1 MDFDF
6 SEEQKMFQQAVR
18 DFCIKELAPLVEE
31 AEAKEKT
38 PIQLYPRMGSLGY
51 LCVRYP
57 SKYGAAEMGKVSEC
71 ILLEAMARISGGI
84 AASMMVHNGLGTSM
98 INEHGSEELKQ
109 KYLVPAIKGQMISA
123 FGLTEPNAGSDAA
136 NMSTKAVRQ
145 GDHYIINGNK
155 IFITNGPYADFVCVA
170 AYTDKSKGAG
180 KGVSVFVVEKGTPGY
195 SVARKM
201 EKLGNRSAETAELVF
216 DNCRVP
222 ASNLVGEEG
231 KGFRYV
237 METLDGGRIAHA
249 ARSLGVA
256 QAAFE
261 ASVKYSNERVQ
272 FGQPIGKFQAISFKL
287 ARMAMQLEAA
297 RCLTYYA
304 AWMYDQKR
312 RCLKEASMA
321 KLFASEV
328 VIDVTAE
335 AMEIHGG
342 YGYMMD
348 SPIQRYY
355 RDARLYPITE
365 GTSEIMHVVISREIG
380 VP

>member
-6 SEEQKMFQQAVR
+6 NEEQKMFQQAAR
-18 DFCIKELAPLVEE
+18 DFCVREVAPLVEK
-31 AEAKEKT
+31 AEAQEET
-38 PIQLYPRMGSLGY
+38 PLQLFPRMGSLGY
-51 LCVRYP
+51 LCARYP
-57 SKYGAAEMGKVSEC
+57 AKYGAAEMGKISEC
-71 ILLEAMARISGGI
+71 ILLEELARISGGI
-84 AASMMVHNGLGTSM
+84 AAAMMVHSGLGTAM
-98 INEHGSEELKQ
+98 INDHGSEELKQ
-109 KYLVPAIKGQMISA
+109 KYLVPAIKGQSISA

-136 NMSTKAVRQ
+136 NMSTKAVKQ

-180 KGVSVFVVEKGTPGY
+180 KGVSVFVVEKGSPGF

-201 EKLGNRSAETAELVF
+201 EKLGNRSAGTAELVF
-216 DNCRVP
+216 DNCIVP
-222 ASNLVGEEG
+222 ANNLVGEEG

-348 SPIQRYY
+348 SPVQRYY

-380 VP
+380 AP